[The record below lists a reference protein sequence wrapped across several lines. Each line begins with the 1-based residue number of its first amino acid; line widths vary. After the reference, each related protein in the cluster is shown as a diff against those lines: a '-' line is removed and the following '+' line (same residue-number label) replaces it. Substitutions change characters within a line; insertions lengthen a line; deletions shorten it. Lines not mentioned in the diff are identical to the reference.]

1 MTPDPYRGLWGRED
15 VDAGKKCAA
24 DVKNLI
30 DYGTSGRVAA
40 FIAES
45 IQGVAGCIVFP
56 DGYLKHAYE
65 HVRAAGS
72 LCIADEARRDL
83 VEPESTNGDLKCRT

>member
-1 MTPDPYRGLWGRED
+1 MPMP
-15 VDAGKKCAA
+15 GKKYAA

-30 DYGTSGRVAA
+30 DFATPGQVAA

-45 IQGVAGCIVFP
+45 IQGVGGCVVFP

-65 HVRAAGS
+65 HVRAAGGFVH
-72 LCIADEARRDL
+72 RR
-83 VEPESTNGDLKCRT
+83 